1 MAQAIDAA
9 KAKAIKQGQAIRSGV
24 SVIPVQIV
32 LVIGDGLMAGAAL
45 LLAYR
50 LRTLNRT
57 PDISDIAR
65 LINPVELFNT
75 ISWPAFEPYGHLLLM
90 IPIIRVVSLRWRRL
104 YDLKGEFSLLDDL
117 IDIFAAVTLASLVII
132 VVTFMY
138 RGLFEYRVYSYSRG
152 IFLLDWVLALIGTAM
167 LRGGVRSIQLWL
179 RRRGLNLIPS
189 IIVGQGELAELCCTE
204 IASRPQLGYR
214 IVGIIAGHEAGAPA
228 SANDLSSTASNCH
241 PTDRGQTSLHRYP
254 TIGTLKD
261 LPEIIKAYG
270 IEEVFITDPSISPR
284 LLFETIM
291 QSWRYS
297 RTKFSLVPNLLNTLP
312 RKTQLDQIGALPMV
326 KLFQEPLRGPNR
338 YIKRTADVIM
348 SMVGLL
354 IFSPLLFIM
363 YLLIKLDSP
372 GPTLFRQ
379 ERVGMDGRVFTLYK
393 FRTMRVGIDDEPH
406 REHMSQ
412 LINGKIAAQTDGEVL
427 YGKVEDDKRVTR
439 VGRILRPLSLDELPQ
454 LFNVLKGEMS
464 VVGPRP
470 PIPYEVEQYSDWHR
484 KRLDVKPGITGLWQ
498 VSGRN
503 RLPFDEMVQLD
514 VYYIENWSLWLDFKI
529 ILQTIPAI
537 LRGETC

>member
-1 MAQAIDAA
+1 MKSLRLVDLLAALYNPQSMAQAVDAA
-9 KAKAIKQGQAIRSGV
+9 KAKAMKEGRRLRSAV
-24 SVIPVQIV
+24 SVILFQILLV
-32 LVIGDGLMAGAAL
+32 LGDGLVAGATFL
-45 LLAYR
+45 LTYR
-50 LRTLNRT
+50 LRMLNRL
-57 PDISDIAR
+57 PDASDVLG
-65 LINPVELFNT
+65 LINPVELFMT
-75 ISWPAFEPYGHLLLM
+75 ISWPAFEPYLHLLL
-90 IPIIRVVSLRWRRL
+90 IAPVIRVISLRWRRL
-104 YDLKGEFSLLDDL
+104 YDLKGEFSFLDDL
-117 IDIFAAVTLASLVII
+117 INIFKAVTLASLIII

-138 RGLFEYRVYSYSRG
+138 RGLFEFRVYSYSRG
-152 IFLLDWVLALIGTAM
+152 VFLLDWGLALIGYTA
-167 LRGGVRSIQLWL
+167 LRGLVRTAQLWL
-179 RRRGLNLIPS
+179 RQRGLNLIPS
-189 IIVGQGELAELCCTE
+189 IIVGQGGLAALCCRE

-214 IVGIIAGHEAGAPA
+214 IVGLVSEGGT
-228 SANDLSSTASNCH
+228 NLSL
-241 PTDRGQTSLHRYP
+241 SLPRYP
-254 TIGTLKD
+254 TIGTLTE
-261 LPEIIKAYG
+261 LPQIIKTYG

-312 RKTQLDQIGALPMV
+312 RKTELDQIGALPMV
-326 KLFQEPLRGPNR
+326 KLFQEPLRGPHR
-338 YIKRTADVIM
+338 YTKRTADIVM
-348 SMVGLL
+348 SALGLL
-354 IFSPLLFIM
+354 LLSPLLLVI
-363 YLLIKLDSP
+363 YVVTKLDSP
-372 GPTLFRQ
+372 GPAFFRQ

-393 FRTMRVGIDDEPH
+393 FRTMRVDADDETH
-406 REHMSQ
+406 RQHMRQ
-412 LINGKIAAQTDGEVL
+412 LINGTIAAQTDGEVI

-439 VGRILRPLSLDELPQ
+439 LGRILRPLSLDELPQ

-464 VVGPRP
+464 IVGPRP

-529 ILQTIPAI
+529 ILQTLPAI